1 MLSGYELT
9 VLQMLCIYVVMAVSL
24 QVTLG
29 FAGQISIAAGAF
41 AAVGAY
47 TTALLTTRAGWPMIV
62 VILASIVVA
71 GAAGILIGLPSLRV
85 REDFLAIVTL
95 GFAIIVYSL
104 ASRLP
109 FVGGAL
115 GIPNV
120 PLPSFGSVVLDQTS
134 YTLFVV
140 AATVV
145 VILIV
150 IALSRS
156 RLGLRWRSVRDDE
169 LAASTMGM
177 RIGGLKLS
185 AFAIGAAL
193 TGLAGSLFAYS
204 LGFVGA
210 DSFGLDFSIMILAMV
225 VIGGLGSLT
234 GAVIGAVVLALLPE
248 VLRSLA
254 DFRLTIFGAILVVVL
269 IALPGGL
276 VGSRGYGR
284 SGLSMLKQ
292 LVVKMGGAKSG
303 RTTGGK

>member
-1 MLSGYELT
+1 MIVLSGYELT
-9 VLQMLCIYVVMAVSL
+9 VLQMLCIYVVMAISL

-47 TTALLTTRAGWPMIV
+47 TTALLTTRADWPMLLVMI
-62 VILASIVVA
+62 ASIVVA
-71 GAAGILIGLPSLRV
+71 GAAGILVGLPSLRV

-115 GIPNV
+115 GIPNL
-120 PLPSFGSVVLDQTS
+120 PLPSIGNIELDQS
-134 YTLFVV
+134 GFTLFVV
-140 AATVV
+140 LTTVV
-145 VILIV
+145 AIV
-150 IALSRS
+150 IVIGLSRS

-177 RIGGLKLS
+177 RVGGLKLS
-185 AFAIGAAL
+185 AFAIGAAM
-193 TGLAGSLFAYS
+193 TGLAGSLFAYA

-210 DSFGLDFSIMILAMV
+210 DSFDLDFSIMILAMV

-248 VLRSLA
+248 ALRLLA
-254 DFRLTIFGAILVVVL
+254 DYRLTIFGLILVVVL

-284 SGLSMLKQ
+284 SGLSMLRK
-292 LVVKMGGAKSG
+292 LFKNG
-303 RTTGGK
+303 RASA

>member
-1 MLSGYELT
+1 MTMLSGYELT
-9 VLQMLCIYVVMAVSL
+9 VLQLVCIYVVMAVSL

-29 FAGQISIAAGAF
+29 FAGQISIASGAF
-41 AAVGAY
+41 AATGAY
-47 TTALLTTRAGWPMIV
+47 TTALLTTRAGWPM
-62 VILASIVVA
+62 LAVLVASVVVA
-71 GAAGILIGLPSLRV
+71 GVAGLLVGLPSLRV

-120 PLPSFGSVVLDQTS
+120 PLPSIGDFELDQGS

-140 AATVV
+140 VV
-145 VILIV
+145 TILVIGAVL
-150 IALSRS
+150 ALSRS

-177 RIGGLKLS
+177 RVGPLKLS
-185 AFAIGAAL
+185 AFAIGAAF
-193 TGLAGSLFAYS
+193 TGLAGALFAYS

-210 DSFGLDFSIMILAMV
+210 DSFDLDFSIMILAMV
-225 VIGGLGSLT
+225 VIGGLGSLP
-234 GAVIGAVVLALLPE
+234 GAIIGAVALALLPE
-248 VLRSLA
+248 ILRPLA
-254 DFRLTIFGAILVVVL
+254 DFRLTIFGLILVIVL

-276 VGSRGYGR
+276 VGTRGFGR
-284 SGLSMLKQ
+284 SGLSMVRQ
-292 LVVKMGGAKSG
+292 LLTQRK
-303 RTTGGK
+303 R

>member
-9 VLQMLCIYVVMAVSL
+9 VLQLVCIYVIMAVSL

-41 AAVGAY
+41 AATGAY
-47 TTALLTTRAGWPMIV
+47 TTALLTTTAGWPLPAV
-62 VILASIVVA
+62 LLASIVVA
-71 GAAGILIGLPSLRV
+71 GVAGFLIGLPSLRV

-115 GIPNV
+115 GIPNLPKPSLGALELDR
-120 PLPSFGSVVLDQTS
+120 PL

-140 AATVV
+140 IAT
-145 VILIV
+145 LLV
-150 IALSRS
+150 IAVVFGLSRS

-177 RIGGLKLS
+177 SVGRLKLS
-185 AFAIGAAL
+185 AFVIGAAL

-210 DSFGLDFSIMILAMV
+210 DSFNLDFSIMILSMV
-225 VIGGLGSLT
+225 VIGGLGSLP

-248 VLRSLA
+248 ILRSLA
-254 DFRLTIFGAILVVVL
+254 DYRLTIFGLILVVVL
-269 IALPGGL
+269 IVLPGGL

-284 SGLSMLKQ
+284 SGLSILRQ
-292 LVVKMGGAKSG
+292 LLERKVKI
-303 RTTGGK
+303 R

>member
-1 MLSGYELT
+1 MSGYELT
-9 VLQMLCIYVVMAVSL
+9 VLQLVCVYVIMAVSL

-41 AAVGAY
+41 AATGAY
-47 TTALLTTRAGWPMIV
+47 TTALLTTQSGWPLPAV
-62 VILASIVVA
+62 LLASIVVA
-71 GAAGILIGLPSLRV
+71 GVAGLLVGLPSLRV

-115 GIPNV
+115 GIPNLPKPSLGSLELDR
-120 PLPSFGSVVLDQTS
+120 PL

-140 AATVV
+140 VITVL
-145 VILIV
+145 VIFAVLG
-150 IALSRS
+150 LSRS

-177 RIGGLKLS
+177 SVGRLKLS
-185 AFAIGAAL
+185 AFVIGAAF

-210 DSFGLDFSIMILAMV
+210 DSFNLDFSIMILSMV
-225 VIGGLGSLT
+225 VIGGLGSLP
-234 GAVIGAVVLALLPE
+234 GAIIGAVVLALLPE

-254 DFRLTIFGAILVVVL
+254 DYRLTIFGLILVVVL
-269 IALPGGL
+269 IVLPGGL

-284 SGLSMLKQ
+284 SGLSSIRQ
-292 LVVKMGGAKSG
+292 LLERKRKT
-303 RTTGGK
+303 R